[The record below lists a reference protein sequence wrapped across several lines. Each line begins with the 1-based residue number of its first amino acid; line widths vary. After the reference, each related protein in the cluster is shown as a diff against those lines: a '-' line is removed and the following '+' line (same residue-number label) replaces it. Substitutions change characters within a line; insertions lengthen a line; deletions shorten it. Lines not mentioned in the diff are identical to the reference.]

1 MFLPALLV
9 GVNGEWVRGGVE
21 IEWVNSVFNDHDN
34 ISRPTRLY
42 VEDEREVEKVQ
53 RMTLIDVWVDLLAVA
68 PESLKFIPRA
78 VEGEECEGLN

>member
-21 IEWVNSVFNDHDN
+21 VEWVNSVFNDHDN

-78 VEGEECEGLN
+78 VEGEECEELN